1 MDAQR
6 QERQRR
12 RMRGNAAIGAACE
25 RWLSI
30 RAAMPQQTRQCRNM
44 HGRAAVPQQT
54 RQGRNMHGRA
64 AMPRDTIE
72 RQSRSMQRADAKHF
86 SRTHASPHQQQQ
98 FRLRAAVQTKDF

>member
-30 RAAMPQQTRQCRNM
+30 RAAMPQQTRQ
-44 HGRAAVPQQT
+44 
-54 RQGRNMHGRA
+54 GRNMHGRA
-64 AMPRDTIE
+64 AMSRDTIE

-98 FRLRAAVQTKDF
+98 FRLRAAIQTKDF